1 MITMKLGFY
10 TNYDAST
17 VKFAHKVGFRSM
29 ELSAWPDSSLN
40 ADMVTN
46 ERIRE
51 VKKDFQAHDIE
62 VSALGFYPNFLDPDK
77 AKAEEASRYFYKVMD
92 LASRMSVDVVCTFA
106 GRNPDKSIKDNIP
119 LFEETFKPFC
129 EEAERRGLRIAIEN
143 CPMMDRF
150 RLRGENIA
158 ISPEVWEEMFRVVPS
173 RALGIE
179 LDPSHMVWQG
189 IDYIQA
195 IYDYGDRIYHIHA
208 KDMEINRRVLNRVGI
223 LGQAFGEIMGLGHGW
238 WRARLP
244 GWGEIDW
251 PRLITA
257 LIEVD
262 YRGNIDIEHED
273 DVFAAAHAREH
284 IDTESGIVEAYGREE
299 KGLILGYNTLSRLI
313 PPEN

>member
-1 MITMKLGFY
+1 MKLGFY
-10 TNYDAST
+10 TNYDKDT
-17 VKFAHKVGFRSM
+17 VAFAHEVGFRSM

-40 ADMVTN
+40 ADHVTGR
-46 ERIRE
+46 RISE
-51 VKKDFQAHDIE
+51 VKKDLEEHDIE
-62 VSALGFYPNFLDPDK
+62 VSALGYYPNYLDPDQEK
-77 AKAEEASRYFYKVMD
+77 VEEATRYFYKVME
-92 LASRMSVDVVCTFA
+92 LANRMGVDVVCTFA
-106 GRNPDKSIKDNIP
+106 GRDPDKSIKENIP
-119 LFEETFKPFC
+119 LFEKAFTPFC
-129 EEAERRGLRIAIEN
+129 DEAEKRGLRTAIGN

-150 RLRGENIA
+150 HPRGENIA
-158 ISPEVWEEMFRVVPS
+158 ISPEVWDEMYRVVPS
-173 RALGIE
+173 KALGIE

-195 IYDYGDRIYHIHA
+195 IYDYGDRIFHIHA

-223 LGQAFGEIMGLGHGW
+223 LGQAFGETVGLGHGW

-262 YRGNIDIEHED
+262 YRNNLDIEHED
-273 DVFAAAHAREH
+273 DVFAAAYAKQN

-299 KGLILGYNTLSRLI
+299 KGLILGYNTLSKLI
-313 PPEN
+313 PPGE

>member
-1 MITMKLGFY
+1 MKLGFY
-10 TNYDAST
+10 TNYDEKT
-17 VKFAHKVGFRSM
+17 VEFAHEVGFRSM

-40 ADMVTN
+40 ADRVTDQ
-46 ERIRE
+46 RISE
-51 VKKDFQAHDIE
+51 VKRDLKEHDIE
-62 VSALGFYPNFLDPDK
+62 ISALGYYPNFLDPDRAK
-77 AKAEEASRYFYKVMD
+77 AKEARRYFIKVLD
-92 LASRMSVDVVCTFA
+92 LAERMDVGVVCTFA
-106 GRNPDKSIKDNIP
+106 GRDPDKSIKDNIP
-119 LFEETFKPFC
+119 LFEKVFSHFC
-129 EEAERRGLRIAIEN
+129 DEAERRNVRIAIEN

-158 ISPEVWEEMFRVVPS
+158 ISPEVWDKMFRVVPS

-195 IYDYGDRIYHIHA
+195 IYDYRDRIFHIHA
-208 KDMEINRRVLNRVGI
+208 KDMEINRRVLGRVGI

-251 PRLITA
+251 PKFITA

-262 YRGNIDIEHED
+262 YKGNIDIEHED
-273 DVFAAAHAREH
+273 DVFAAAYAREK
-284 IDTESGIVEAYGREE
+284 IDTESGIVEKYGREE
-299 KGLILGYNTLSRLI
+299 KGLILGYNTLSKLI
-313 PPEN
+313 PPED